1 MGRYMDEEH
10 RGKVTAWFV
19 LALLALA
26 YYGNY
31 YVYDSI
37 GPVADLLGSQRGFS
51 DSQIGM
57 LNAIYSL
64 PNIVLILLGGILVD
78 RFGAARMLVWT
89 ASICLVG
96 AVLTATSPGYAGM
109 VAGRLL
115 FGIGGETFGIAIM
128 AGVVKYFSGRNLAF
142 ALGAVLAIARA
153 KRYPPGRVQF
163 ARALVDEHGA
173 ALDRVPRPFTPEV
186 ARALVERLAR
196 EQTQWCVLLL
206 PTEQLREAQRRS
218 LLRARTL
225 VADDA
230 DDRGCLRIY
239 SNALRNLPAVAT
251 ITTINGLANVI
262 TPIAGPASKANS
274 LRAACKIAGS
284 ADEQAIGQFSRYLHT
299 IGMGWR
305 TWLRDCELV
314 ASWGASHPTEDNSE
328 RG

>member
-1 MGRYMDEEH
+1 ML
-10 RGKVTAWFV
+10 VT
-19 LALLALA
+19 LPELLARKACISHEQITQLA
-26 YYGNY
+26 QRWPREHWRGT
-31 YVYDSI
+31 V
-37 GPVADLLGSQRGFS
+37 PAVTLAWLL
-51 DSQIGM
+51 
-57 LNAIYSL
+57 
-64 PNIVLILLGGILVD
+64 
-78 RFGAARMLVWT
+78 
-89 ASICLVG
+89 
-96 AVLTATSPGYAGM
+96 SPH
-109 VAGRLL
+109 
-115 FGIGGETFGIAIM
+115 
-128 AGVVKYFSGRNLAF
+128 
-142 ALGAVLAIARA
+142 AIAA
-153 KRYPPGRVQF
+153 RVQF